1 MCARSAV
8 CWPFFCLRPA
18 RRLIFSYITDIQDV
32 PLGRRHKI
40 RTDVLIYARRK
51 RAHARILIH
60 RGESASR
67 KNQYCLGVLQIR
79 QAAFSEAFCLHK
91 HRNTTICGADPQESS
106 YLTFLPTAAL
116 AIFQHPASP
125 TAASIKNVGMA
136 G

>member
-8 CWPFFCLRPA
+8 CRSFFCLRPA

-40 RTDVLIYARRK
+40 KTDVLIYARRK
-51 RAHARILIH
+51 RAHARLLVY
-60 RGESASR
+60 RSESASR
-67 KNQYCLGVLQIR
+67 KNQSCLGVLRIR
-79 QAAFSEAFCLHK
+79 QAAFSKAFCLHK
-91 HRNTTICGADPQESS
+91 YRNTAICGADPQQSS

-125 TAASIKNVGMA
+125 MAASMKNVGMA